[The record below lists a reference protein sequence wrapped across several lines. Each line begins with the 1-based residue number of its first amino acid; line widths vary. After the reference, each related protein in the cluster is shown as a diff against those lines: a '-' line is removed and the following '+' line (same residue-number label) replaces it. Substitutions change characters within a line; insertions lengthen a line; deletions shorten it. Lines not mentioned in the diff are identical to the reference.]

1 METSENAL
9 VRIGFDWDGNLSD
22 GDKEFIATLYP
33 TKEGNTIQ
41 TAWVDAGYFVWAS
54 AEKTQLRISP
64 KGTLMEELS
73 DVIDGEQLTN
83 ATDMFYAM
91 DVNGRSTSAE
101 LRKAPKFNTSNIV
114 DFTSVFFNC
123 RKLKEVPILD
133 TSKGKYFHS
142 MFYYA
147 NNLENFKMDGFGQG
161 TFLKFPYC
169 ENPDL
174 DITSSVFEVSSLQ
187 YLIDKPTNSRT
198 IWTVNLHKSL
208 QSKVSADLIAQA
220 AAKNIKFEFLY

>member
-1 METSENAL
+1 
-9 VRIGFDWDGNLSD
+9 
-22 GDKEFIATLYP
+22 
-33 TKEGNTIQ
+33 
-41 TAWVDAGYFVWAS
+41 
-54 AEKTQLRISP
+54 
-64 KGTLMEELS
+64 MEELS
-73 DVIDGEQLTN
+73 DVIDGEQLT
-83 ATDMFYAM
+83 
-91 DVNGRSTSAE
+91 
-101 LRKAPKFNTSNIV
+101 

-174 DITSSVFEVSSLQ
+174 VEVSSLQ
-187 YLIDKPTNSRT
+187 YLIDKPTNSRA

>member
-1 METSENAL
+1 METSENAR

-41 TAWVDAGYFVWAS
+41 AEWVHAGYF
-54 AEKTQLRISP
+54 
-64 KGTLMEELS
+64 
-73 DVIDGEQLTN
+73 
-83 ATDMFYAM
+83 F
-91 DVNGRSTSAE
+91 
-101 LRKAPKFNTSNIV
+101 
-114 DFTSVFFNC
+114 
-123 RKLKEVPILD
+123 
-133 TSKGKYFHS
+133 
-142 MFYYA
+142 
-147 NNLENFKMDGFGQG
+147 
-161 TFLKFPYC
+161 KFPYC

-187 YLIDKPTNSRT
+187 YLIDKPTNSRA

-208 QSKVSADLIAQA
+208 QFKVSADLIAQA